1 MRMNFLVTLVSLS
14 FCLRRSIY
22 VHARKQMKRKPLTIS
37 DHKNAGKHIQHAL
50 TFTMCF
56 ITTLSKAYGPNHKST
71 KQAMKASIEINKL
84 RSILDDL
91 VCLENSQLHNKEL
104 FACYYPGDQ
113 CI

>member
-1 MRMNFLVTLVSLS
+1 MDFLVTLVSLS

-22 VHARKQMKRKPLTIS
+22 LHARKQMKRTPLTIS
-37 DHKNAGKHIQHAL
+37 DHKNAGKEIQRAL

-56 ITTLSKAYGPNHKST
+56 ITTLGKAYGPDHKST
-71 KQAMKASIEINKL
+71 KQAMKSSMELNKL

-91 VCLENSQLHNKEL
+91 VCLENSELHNKEL
-104 FACYYPGDQ
+104 FACYYPGDK